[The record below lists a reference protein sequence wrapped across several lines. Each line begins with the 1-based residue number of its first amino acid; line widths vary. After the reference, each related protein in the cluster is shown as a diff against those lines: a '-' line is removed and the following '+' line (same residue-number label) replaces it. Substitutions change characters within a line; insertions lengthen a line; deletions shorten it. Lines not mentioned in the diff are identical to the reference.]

1 MKDMVNNRRIEHEK
15 VSGNKKRAAMRNKIF
30 AFLFIAIICV
40 SFLPASVWACGDTP
54 NTDSGGSRG
63 TVTEDT
69 AEPIA
74 ASTGEYYFSKTLI
87 SLGGLIPLDFT
98 LEYSPHMD
106 LLYYHGEY
114 PLPPILPESASVFAS
129 NTWIPLA
136 EFTDTSTT
144 PETEY
149 VNIQFIHDALIFKK
163 NSSTGQW
170 ESQMGVKYELKET
183 EDYYYMMNPT
193 NELVYVCDKRHK
205 VNWNEDPYIMKI
217 FGRVLYVMDRNG
229 NNLTYSYNSDDQPTR
244 IEDGLGRALT
254 LSYTAPTGYNTYF
267 LTEVKDSFNRTITLA
282 YDEKEPSGWWY
293 KHILKDITDPMGN
306 TTQFEYQKDSNWADS
321 YLYMTNQTLPMG
333 NIPYEQTW
341 ENKAL
346 NAEARFRVVSQR
358 DAYGN
363 QTNLS
368 YNESS
373 GMVTVT
379 NPDGTERVFG
389 HESGRWFK
397 NRTDETGKSFT
408 MDYDAFHRPT
418 QVTDR
423 FGDNTFISY
432 HPQSGKRASI
442 TNAKGDVL
450 SYTYT
455 AQNQTFT
462 NPDNGETGD
471 FTFYNLNRIDY
482 PDGTKD
488 EFAYD
493 AKGNM
498 LTRVDRAGKTWTY
511 TYNSKGQVLTIT
523 NPKGAGAKKGGVTNY
538 TYNAD
543 GTLASSTDSDTGTT
557 TYGYDSYKR
566 LNRTNYPDG
575 TFTRIAYNLNDQITA
590 ITDERSNIYSYDYDT
605 NGNFIKITDPAGS
618 ETQYGY
624 DLMDRVVQITDRLG
638 KTTNFAYDNMEQLAS
653 ITDSNGITTTYG
665 YDLRGWRNSIT
676 QGGQTWQRGYD
687 DEGVVSSRTTP
698 LGYTTTYQTDKL
710 GYITGITN
718 PLTQTA
724 TFTRDAMSR
733 ITKITDPLSRE
744 TTYGYDSRGL
754 LTSVTK
760 PVIGT
765 ATYTRNDLGLLS
777 QITDLNGNNWNFGY
791 TNMGWLQ
798 FLTDPLGNTWQ
809 HTYDSRGRRDQ
820 TTYPDASTLAMT
832 YDNAGNIVRRLYS
845 DGTDLQFTYD
855 ELNRLL
861 TANDLSLTRD
871 AEGRVTA
878 TENPGTH
885 FDATYDDG
893 GRLKTVTYNNGAFT
907 VTYTYDASTGLLSS
921 VTDDLTGARIVFTYD
936 NDRRITDITRSNGVN
951 IALTWDDASRLTR
964 TQDGGIID
972 IKYTLDA
979 AGQVTQADMTV
990 PLDPADL
997 LTAATDTF
1005 TYDAASQVSTAGY
1018 SYDQRGRLTASPGH
1032 TYSWDGA
1039 SRLTGIDGVMLA
1051 YNGMSDI
1058 VTRTEGGTI
1067 THYYY
1072 NYAIGL
1078 KPIVAEKDECM
1089 GQFLRYY
1096 VWTPGGS
1103 LLYMIDA
1110 ANANK
1115 VYFYHF
1121 DRTGSTIALTDATGS
1136 VTDSYAYAPYGKLL
1150 QHNGASEQPFT
1161 FVGRWGV
1168 RQEGNSG
1175 DFYHMRARY
1184 YDTVP
1189 ARFISREP
1197 IWPQTSDLRKVNPYQ
1212 YAINEPIGWADVTGT
1227 DVTGICNPY
1236 QEPLWTYHAGYREPI
1251 SPEPEREYGNA
1262 HASTH
1267 TGNRD
1272 TQLTSWE
1279 KLDRAKE
1286 DVEDAWEAFEEAQ
1299 EAAQGLGLAAYFYYL
1314 NMVMMVN
1321 EALDAG
1327 QDVSVSERDME
1338 NAHKLLDLMDAHEAL
1353 QAAQQAFGSA
1363 YEQYWGVNRCR

>member
-1 MKDMVNNRRIEHEK
+1 MVKNRWMEHGK
-15 VSGNKKRAAMRNKIF
+15 VSEKRRSRAAKKKIF

-40 SFLPASVWACGDTP
+40 SFLPASVWACGGTP

-74 ASTGEYYFSKTLI
+74 ASTGEYHFSKTFI

-136 EFTDTSTT
+136 KFNDTSTT
-144 PETEY
+144 PVTECI
-149 VNIQFIHDALIFKK
+149 NIQFLHDALIFKK

-170 ESQMGVKYELKET
+170 ESQMAVKYELKET
-183 EDYYYMMNPT
+183 EDYYYMMDPT
-193 NELVYVCDKRHK
+193 GEFVYVFDKRHK

-229 NNLTYSYNSDDQPTR
+229 NNLTYSYNGDDQPTR
-244 IEDGLGRALT
+244 IEDGLGRALN

-267 LTEVKDSFNRTITLA
+267 LSEVNDSFGRTITLG
-282 YDEKEPSGWWY
+282 YEEKEPSGGWY
-293 KHILKDITDPMGN
+293 KHILKNITDPMGN

-341 ENKAL
+341 ANKTL
-346 NAEARFRVVSQR
+346 NGEARFRVVSQR

-363 QTNLS
+363 PTNLT

-408 MDYDAFHRPT
+408 MDYDASHRPT

-450 SYTYT
+450 SYSYA
-455 AQNQTFT
+455 AQDQTFT
-462 NPDNGETGD
+462 NPDNGETVD
-471 FTFYNLNRIDY
+471 FTFYNLNRVDY
-482 PDGTKD
+482 PDGTKE

-498 LTRVDRAGKTWTY
+498 LTRVDRAGETGTY

-523 NPKGAGAKKGGVTNY
+523 NPKGGVTTY

-543 GTLASSTDSDTGTT
+543 ATMNSNTDSDTGTT
-557 TYGYDSYKR
+557 TYGYDAYKR

-575 TFTRIAYNLNDQITA
+575 TFTRIAYKLNDQITA
-590 ITDERSNIYSYDYDT
+590 ITDERGNIYSYDYDT
-605 NGNFIKITDPAGS
+605 NGNLIKITDPAGS

-624 DLMDRVVQITDRLG
+624 DLMDRVVLITDRRG
-638 KTTNFAYDNMEQLAS
+638 KTTNFAYDNMERLAS
-653 ITDSNGITTTYG
+653 VTDSNGITTTYG

-676 QGGQTWQRGYD
+676 RGGQTWQTGYD

-698 LGYTTTYQTDKL
+698 IGYTTTYQTDKL

-733 ITKITDPLSRE
+733 ITKTTDPLSRE
-744 TTYGYDSRGL
+744 TSYGYDSRGM

-765 ATYTRNDLGLLS
+765 ATYTRNELGLLS

-791 TNMGWLQ
+791 TNMGMLQ
-798 FLTDPLGNTWQ
+798 SHTDPPGNTWQ
-809 HTYDSRGRRDQ
+809 HTYDNRGRRDQ
-820 TTYPDASTLAMT
+820 TTYPDASTLTIT

-845 DGTDLQFTYD
+845 DGTDRQFTYD

-861 TANDLSLTRD
+861 TATDLSLTRD

-878 TENPGTH
+878 TENPGTN

-921 VTDDLTGARIVFTYD
+921 VTDDLTGARMDFTYD
-936 NDRRITDITRSNGVN
+936 NDRKLTDITRSNGIN
-951 IALTWDDASRLTR
+951 TALTWDDASRLTR
-964 TQDGGIID
+964 IQEGGIID

-997 LTAATDTF
+997 LTATTDTF
-1005 TYDAASQVSTAGY
+1005 TYDAASQVSTPGY
-1018 SYDQRGRLTASPGH
+1018 SYDQRGRLTASLGY
-1032 TYSWDGA
+1032 TYTWDGA
-1039 SRLTGIDGVMLA
+1039 SRLTGIDGVTFA
-1051 YNGMSDI
+1051 YNGMSDVI
-1058 VTRTEGGTI
+1058 TRTEGGTT

-1078 KPIVAEKDECM
+1078 KPIVAEKDEGT

-1096 VWTPGGS
+1096 VWTPDGNM
-1103 LLYMIDA
+1103 LYMIDA
-1110 ANANK
+1110 ANGNK
-1115 VYFYHF
+1115 VYFFHF
-1121 DRTGSTIALTDATGS
+1121 DRTGSTIALTDATGT
-1136 VTDSYAYAPYGKLL
+1136 VTDSYAYTPYGKLL

-1168 RQEGNSG
+1168 RQEGTSG
-1175 DFYHMRARY
+1175 TLYHMRARY
-1184 YDTVP
+1184 YDVMTGK
-1189 ARFISREP
+1189 FLSRDP
-1197 IWPQTSDLRKVNPYQ
+1197 LWPMLWKVQEINPYC
-1212 YAINEPIGWADVTGT
+1212 YANNNPTNNIDPLGTGGLLKWLIEKLLGIGGVPLPPTDPFDFAMGTTPLGGKEWGESGPLPIQDA
-1227 DVTGICNPY
+1227 
-1236 QEPLWTYHAGYREPI
+1236 REWMRKGVK
-1251 SPEPEREYGNA
+1251 PEELPPKVQDLFLENLKIYDDMLNDYPDAKKFIEAAAEIAKARNLEKRMEEWLKDEEWLKEYDKRVREYRKGMREYEEQ
-1262 HASTH
+1262 HMGPDELSK
-1267 TGNRD
+1267 
-1272 TQLTSWE
+1272 
-1279 KLDRAKE
+1279 KLSK
-1286 DVEDAWEAFEEAQ
+1286 
-1299 EAAQGLGLAAYFYYL
+1299 
-1314 NMVMMVN
+1314 
-1321 EALDAG
+1321 
-1327 QDVSVSERDME
+1327 
-1338 NAHKLLDLMDAHEAL
+1338 KL
-1353 QAAQQAFGSA
+1353 
-1363 YEQYWGVNRCR
+1363 